1 MDTDIKPSWLKM
13 GMRKLEAHLHDQAYP
28 PPMVDSI
35 LTRVQTEKYKAR
47 IAKIKGTVLQQAWHS
62 VLKPARTEVG
72 IMRTMIAQTKAQQRQ
87 TPDDI
92 VLQVKIDTYT
102 RYADLLAGL
111 VERFRAVQRAGE
123 DTPQQFAKTLR
134 KAGKMPTDG
143 DGTHWVDYVSPKK
156 RHETEVAF
164 GRLPPAKRG
173 KNKTPFE
180 RRITFEDNYR
190 ARQALGKAIA
200 SELATVERELE
211 LPIDSFTKEELE
223 RKFERLHHAQFNL
236 EQLPR
241 TAPVPSTWHGLLK
254 DNN

>member
-1 MDTDIKPSWLKM
+1 MDTDIRPSWLKM
-13 GMRKLEAHLHDQAYP
+13 GMRKLEAHLQDQGYP
-28 PPMVDSI
+28 PHMLDSI
-35 LTRVQTEKYKAR
+35 LSRVHAEKYKAR
-47 IAKIKGTVLQQAWHS
+47 IAKIKGTVLQQAWDS
-62 VLKPARTEVG
+62 VLRPARTEIG

-87 TPDDI
+87 TPDDN
-92 VLQVKIDTYT
+92 VLQIKIDTYT
-102 RYADLLAGL
+102 RYANMLAVLLEKL
-111 VERFRAVQRAGE
+111 NRAKKDGE
-123 DTPQQFAKTLR
+123 LTPQGFAKFLR
-134 KAGKMPTDG
+134 GKGLMPSDG
-143 DGTHWVDYVSPKK
+143 DGTHWVDYVSRKQ
-156 RHETEVAF
+156 RQEIEVAF

-190 ARQALGKAIA
+190 ARQALGKAITT
-200 SELATVERELE
+200 ELATIDRQLELE
-211 LPIDSFTKEELE
+211 VDSFTKEELE

>member
-1 MDTDIKPSWLKM
+1 M
-13 GMRKLEAHLHDQAYP
+13 GVRKLEAHLQDQGYP
-28 PPMVDSI
+28 TPMIDNI
-35 LTRVQTEKYKAR
+35 LSRIQTEKYKAR
-47 IAKIKGTVLQQAWHS
+47 IAKIKGTVLQQAWDS
-62 VLKPARTEVG
+62 VLKPARTELG

-87 TPDDI
+87 TPDDN

-102 RYADLLAGL
+102 RYADLLAVL
-111 VERFRAVQRAGE
+111 IERFRAVQKAGE
-123 DTPQQFAKTLR
+123 ETPQQFAKTLR

-143 DGTHWVDYVSPKK
+143 DGTHWVDYVSQKN
-156 RHETEVAF
+156 RHATTLAF
-164 GRLPPAKRG
+164 ERLPPAKRG

-180 RRITFEDNYR
+180 RRISFEDNYK

-200 SELATVERELE
+200 SELATIDRQLELE
-211 LPIDSFTKEELE
+211 VDSFTKEELE

-254 DNN
+254 E